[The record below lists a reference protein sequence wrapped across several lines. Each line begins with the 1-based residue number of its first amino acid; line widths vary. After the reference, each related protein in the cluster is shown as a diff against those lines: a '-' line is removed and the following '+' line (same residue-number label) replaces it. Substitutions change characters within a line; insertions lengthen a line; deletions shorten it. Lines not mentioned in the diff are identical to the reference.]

1 MKANTLSD
9 AFGRIRVG
17 SPSNVFN
24 SKLTVDNQP
33 LFWDDAQVSGSL
45 TDSVYQTNASSV
57 LLSVGAAAG
66 KRVRQTK
73 RRFNYQPGKSQ
84 LIFITGEFGAAA
96 LGVTKRVGY
105 FDDNNGIF
113 FQQTATG
120 YSIGKR
126 SNVTGT
132 PVDTMVSMEDWN
144 MGGTVGGVWD
154 FAQFDLT
161 KSLIFYINFEWL
173 GVGSIEWGLV
183 IDGRFYVLH
192 QMNHATVQSGV
203 YMTIPN
209 LPIRYEIEG
218 TGTASNMRCICSTV
232 ISEGGSDIVGAA
244 FAYANTT
251 GITTLNDANRYGIFC
266 FRLKSTH
273 LHATV
278 DFNELNVVCTS
289 VANYCIR
296 TVLNPTVTG
305 TALVWTD
312 IANSALQVAQPTN
325 ATTFSAGTL
334 VDASVGSTTIQSAQ
348 TEKDTA
354 SGKVG
359 IGSTIAGVADI
370 LAVTAERITGTTE
383 TFYGSI
389 NWIEIY

>member
-1 MKANTLSD
+1 MRANTLSD

-45 TDSVYQTNASSV
+45 TTSAYQTNGASV
-57 LLSVGAAAG
+57 LLGVGAAAG

-84 LIFITGEFGAAA
+84 LIFITGEFGAVTP
-96 LGVTKRVGY
+96 GVTKRIGY

-113 FQQTATG
+113 FEQHENG
-120 YSIGKR
+120 YAVGKR
-126 SNVTGT
+126 TNVTGT
-132 PVDTMVSMEDWN
+132 PVDIMFQSTDWN
-144 MGGTVGGVWD
+144 MGGTAAGVWD
-154 FAQFDLT
+154 FPMFDLT
-161 KSLIFYINFEWL
+161 KSMIFYINFEWL
-173 GVGSIEWGLV
+173 GVGSIEWGFV
-183 IDGRFYVLH
+183 IDGRFYVVH
-192 QMNHATVQSGV
+192 QLNHASTQSGV
-203 YMTIPN
+203 YMSIPN
-209 LPIRYEIEG
+209 LPVRYEIEG
-218 TGTASNMRCICSTV
+218 TGTEATMRCICSTV

-251 GITTLNDANRYGIFC
+251 GITTLNDANQYGIFC

-278 DFNELNVVCTS
+278 DFNEVNALCTS

-305 TALVWTD
+305 TALTWVD
-312 IANSALQVAQPTN
+312 IANSALQVATPTN
-325 ATTFSAGTL
+325 ATTFSGGTL

-348 TEKDTA
+348 TEKDSA

-370 LAVTAERITGTTE
+370 LAVTAQRLTGTTE